1 MVIDVAAPAAATEPA
16 AAARPVPP
24 EGRDGRSAL
33 VKMDSVSRAELDS
46 LALWE
51 QMDGEAEEDLEPYSY
66 GTEGAALAEEGTLL
80 HMNSDELLLLA
91 LPPLLLLGAPLIIRG
106 TCRAHT

>member
-1 MVIDVAAPAAATEPA
+1 MAPRRWLRSLMAHCGLRSSRQTASKQLRITLHLHPA
-16 AAARPVPP
+16 
-24 EGRDGRSAL
+24 G
-33 VKMDSVSRAELDS
+33 VSRAELDS

>member
-1 MVIDVAAPAAATEPA
+1 MALAPQPDGALWPQELASDRFKAQLRITLHLHPA
-16 AAARPVPP
+16 
-24 EGRDGRSAL
+24 G
-33 VKMDSVSRAELDS
+33 VSRAELDS